1 MGYPKSRR
9 FVDMSKESSCLW
21 VPKKHGQR
29 TIVLADK
36 SRLRDKELEVQTDAN
51 YIFVPLVRS
60 PTEEEI
66 SLFRN
71 EVSQVRVKS
80 CMFQMRRKQHKTIDD
95 ALAGLLSSDL
105 LASLPKA
112 LDVVGDIAIIE
123 IPPELREN
131 EKLIGEAIL
140 KTHRNI
146 KTVLSKAGSVS
157 GTYRLRGFKIIAGEP
172 RTLTVHKEYGCRYQV
187 DVAKA
192 YFSPRLSHEHERVG
206 SLVGEDETVVDMFA
220 GVGPFSV
227 LIGKKHPSVKVYAL
241 DINPEAFV
249 FLKKNVLLNRVQDNV
264 VPLFG
269 DARQIVRERLAGVA
283 NRVIMNLPESAIE
296 FASTACAAL
305 KPNGGV
311 LHFYGFVRLPSS
323 MEALRN
329 CFAAEVEKA
338 GRRVERFLSVK
349 AVRETGPYEQQ
360 VVLDAFVS

>member
-1 MGYPKSRR
+1 
-9 FVDMSKESSCLW
+9 MSKESFCLW
-21 VPKKHGQR
+21 VPKKHGQHI
-29 TIVLADK
+29 IVLADK
-36 SRLRDKELEVQTDAN
+36 SRLRDKALEVQTDTN
-51 YIFVPLVRS
+51 YIFVPLIRS

-66 SLFRN
+66 SMFRS
-71 EVSQVRVKS
+71 EISQVRVKS
-80 CMFQMRRKQHKTIDD
+80 CMFQMRRKQDRTIEDT
-95 ALAGLLSSDL
+95 LAGLLPSDL

-123 IPPELREN
+123 IPMELREH
-131 EKLIGEAIL
+131 EKWIGEAVL
-140 KTHRNI
+140 KTHRNV
-146 KTVLSKAGSVS
+146 KTVLSKAGAIT
-157 GTYRLRGFKIIAGEP
+157 GTYRVRGFKIIAGEP
-172 RTLTVHKEYGCRYQV
+172 RTFTVHKEYGCRYQV

-192 YFSPRLSHEHERVG
+192 YFSPRLSHEHERVA

-241 DINPEAFV
+241 DINPEALV

-264 VPLFG
+264 FPLLG
-269 DARQIVRERLAGVA
+269 DARQIVRDRLAGVA
-283 NRVIMNLPESAIE
+283 DRVIMNLPESAIE
-296 FASTACAAL
+296 FVRASCATL

-311 LHFYGFVRLPSS
+311 LHFYGFVRLPNS
-323 MEALRN
+323 MEAFRN